1 VSTGSVGG
9 TGASGRAMCAAQG
22 GAFEW
27 RFAMVVLLFLG
38 IIVVLVFIAIGIY
51 NSLVVL
57 KKRCDSGWAQI
68 DVQLKR
74 RYDLIPNLVETVKG
88 YLTHEREVLENV
100 TKARQQAIDVSGV
113 KAQAQAENVLT
124 GALRQL
130 FAVAESYPN
139 LKANENMLA
148 LQEELSS
155 TENKISFARQHY
167 NDVVLDYN
175 TRIAQVPANIFA
187 TLFNFKARE
196 FFEVEEAAERQAP
209 KVSFK

>member
-1 VSTGSVGG
+1 M
-9 TGASGRAMCAAQG
+9 A
-22 GAFEW
+22 W
-27 RFAMVVLLFLG
+27 IVL
-38 IIVVLVFIAIGIY
+38 IILAVIVFMAIGMY
-51 NSLVVL
+51 NSLVTL

-74 RYDLIPNLVETVKG
+74 RYDLIPNLVETAKG
-88 YLTHEREVLENV
+88 YIAHERETLEAV

-130 FAVAESYPN
+130 FAVAENYPN

-175 TRIAQVPANIFA
+175 TRIAQVPANLFA
-187 TLFNFKARE
+187 TLFNFSPRE
-196 FFEVEEAAERQAP
+196 FFEVEAAAEREAP